1 MTPDRKPLRMRFE
14 SLPPRRTAQQKGVFV
29 RNGRAM
35 FYTKKEVR
43 REEETLAGLLLS
55 RLPPGWEPF
64 TGPVAVEIHLC
75 YPFRKSE
82 RRGVVKAGA
91 EIPNGCRPDLDNLCK
106 GLIDSMV
113 TARLIADDGGIA
125 RLAASKAWGPR
136 AYWEVCVFPL
146 DPGIPVAPPPKE
158 PVGGPWQQTLF

>member
-1 MTPDRKPLRMRFE
+1 MRFE

-64 TGPVAVEIHLC
+64 TGPVAVGIHLC

-82 RRGVVKAGA
+82 RRSVVKAGA

-113 TARLIADDGGIA
+113 TAQLIADDGGIA
-125 RLAASKAWGPR
+125 RLSASKAWGPKG
-136 AYWEVCVFPL
+136 YWEVGVYPL
-146 DPGIPVAPPPKE
+146 DPGSPPPPPE
-158 PVGGPWQQTLF
+158 LEGPALQMTLF